1 MMTYTGRI
9 DHDDPYNKNIHMYNT
24 KNLVKQSSCWSFDV
38 MKNRLEISFNVLIT
52 V

>member
-24 KNLVKQSSCWSFDV
+24 KNLVKQSSWLVIRCNEKPTRDKF
-38 MKNRLEISFNVLIT
+38 
-52 V
+52 

>member
-1 MMTYTGRI
+1 MTYTRRN
-9 DHDDPYNKNIHMYNT
+9 DHDDRYNKNIHMYNT
-24 KNLVKQSSCWSFDV
+24 KNLVNNLVGWSFDV